1 MGMSGVVIIKWGG
14 GLITKKDTLC
24 VVNHEVLNSLAQVA
38 AESSKRLIIVH
49 GAGSFGHIKAKQF
62 RLADGD
68 VEDLEQKEAIEIVR
82 NDMMLLN
89 AEVMSSLERVG
100 LNARSY
106 PPHRWAEG
114 LGPHFS
120 GQLPLHDGITVLF
133 GDVVDD
139 ETQGFGILSGDDLV
153 FRYAVEIPNV
163 ERVIF
168 AIHGVDGLLKV
179 PPSRAKADDL
189 IEVWSE
195 DIAFEGEHAAE
206 FDVTGGI
213 GLKAA
218 RGALIAEHGIEVLMV
233 NGQRPDRILA
243 AIEGQPVRGTRIVRR
258 NS

>member
-62 RLADGD
+62 CLADGD

-89 AEVMSSLERVG
+89 SEVMSSLESAG

-106 PPHRWAEG
+106 PPHRWAKG

-120 GQLPLHDGITVLF
+120 GQLPLYDGITVLF

-153 FRYAVEIPNV
+153 FRYAVEVPNV

-179 PPSRAKADDL
+179 PPSRAQADDL

-195 DIAFEGEHAAE
+195 DIAFEGEHATE

-233 NGQRPDRILA
+233 NGERPDRILA